1 MVKGRVVR
9 AAIKSLEENKQSISN
24 IESGPLQQ
32 SVKTINNVLL
42 ELLKND
48 TA

>member
-1 MVKGRVVR
+1 MAKGRVIR
-9 AAIKSLEENKQSISN
+9 RAIKSLEENKEAIQN

-32 SVKTINNVLL
+32 SVKTINAVLL
-42 ELLKND
+42 DLLKND